1 MSGHTEHWLKSEV
14 CKTSRFPPADG
25 LADFYGSS
33 FVGFLARIRIFFEAG
48 GLEQCTYNQFQYSI

>member
-14 CKTSRFPPADG
+14 CKTGRF

-33 FVGFLARIRIFFEAG
+33 SVDFLARIRIFFEAG
-48 GLEQCTYNQFQYSI
+48 G